1 MNNLDANIADTPS
14 NAEGLAAIPVQR
26 LVKRQFLN
34 LTLHKVWFDKIAGGE
49 KTEEYREQKPH
60 WQKRLEGKHYD
71 EIHFRNGYAKD
82 APQMRVECLGITTGQ
97 WEWRPCYV
105 LKLGK
110 ILEIRRPK
118 KNGTATPAGQEPRDA
133 QAQPAISDAQTNGQ
147 SQDQHPA

>member
-34 LTLHKVWFDKIAGGE
+34 LTLLKVWFEKIASGE
-49 KTEEYREQKPH
+49 KTEEYRTQKPH
-60 WQKRLEGKHYD
+60 WQKRLEGKQYD

-82 APQMRVECLGITTGQ
+82 APQMRVECLGITTGE
-97 WEWRPCYV
+97 WEGQPCYI

-110 ILEIRRPK
+110 ILQIRRPET
-118 KNGTATPAGQEPRDA
+118 NGTATPASQESRDA
-133 QAQPAISDAQTNGQ
+133 QAQPAIPDAQTNGQ
-147 SQDQHPA
+147 PQDQHPA